1 LVVIHTLSGAAL
13 LVLISTVLGDR
24 GKVPLYIS
32 LNVRAREPED
42 PWQVKRYM
50 LADAVQ
56 VSYASVVFVWLA
68 ALDHL
73 CVCVFRPEYERY
85 LAKGQNPFRWAE
97 YTVSFSTMSVLI
109 CILCGMI
116 DVWQLFAAVLCSV
129 TCIACG
135 WLSEL
140 AAGDTSLRTLLYNL
154 GFIPFML
161 LWTMKFGVFI
171 AQVQMQGSS
180 VPGFV
185 WGIMFA
191 LFTLELLFGVIPRLT
206 CSYVNKES
214 WFCVLSLVA
223 KQMLLWITF
232 GGLMS
237 MREPTLQSP

>member
-1 LVVIHTLSGAAL
+1 
-13 LVLISTVLGDR
+13 
-24 GKVPLYIS
+24 
-32 LNVRAREPED
+32 
-42 PWQVKRYM
+42 
-50 LADAVQ
+50 
-56 VSYASVVFVWLA
+56 
-68 ALDHL
+68 
-73 CVCVFRPEYERY
+73 
-85 LAKGQNPFRWAE
+85 
-97 YTVSFSTMSVLI
+97 
-109 CILCGMI
+109 
-116 DVWQLFAAVLCSV
+116 
-129 TCIACG
+129 
-135 WLSEL
+135 
-140 AAGDTSLRTLLYNL
+140 
-154 GFIPFML
+154 
-161 LWTMKFGVFI
+161 MKFGVFI